1 MTGLFVKICGITRL
15 QDAELASGLGAGAV
29 GFVFWPDSPRYIAPE
44 AARTI
49 AERMPPHVMKV
60 GVFVDEP
67 FDRIV
72 EIMDEVGL
80 DAAQLHGH
88 ETPEYCQQ
96 LMVRLKA
103 DPTRQAADTVGQTAA
118 NSVGSGFS
126 RTVDVVSGFSRT
138 VDVVSGFSRTVDVV
152 SGFSRTVDVV
162 SGFSRTVIKAIAMT
176 DNGAVDL
183 SAFEPEVVL
192 LVDAQDAVRHGGT
205 GRTVNWDAAREIAV
219 TRPTILA
226 GGLNAAN
233 IKLAVRAVRPYGVDV
248 SSGVESAPGV
258 KDPARLR
265 SFFEALHD

>member
-1 MTGLFVKICGITRL
+1 MTRLFVKICGITRL

-29 GFVFWPDSPRYIAPE
+29 GFVFWPDSPRHIAPE

-49 AERMPPHVMKV
+49 ADRMPPHVMKV
-60 GVFVDEP
+60 GVFVDESI
-67 FDRIV
+67 DRIV
-72 EIMDEVGL
+72 GIMDEVGL
-80 DAAQLHGH
+80 EAAQLHGH
-88 ETPEYCQQ
+88 ETPEYCQR

-103 DPTRQAADTVGQTAA
+103 DPTSQAAA
-118 NSVGSGFS
+118 NPVGSGFS
-126 RTVDVVSGFSRT
+126 RTMGFR
-138 VDVVSGFSRTVDVV
+138 
-152 SGFSRTVDVV
+152 
-162 SGFSRTVIKAIAMT
+162 RTVIKAVAMT

-183 SAFEPEVVL
+183 SAFDPDVVL
-192 LVDAQDAVRHGGT
+192 LVDAHDAVRHGGT
-205 GRTVNWDAAREIAV
+205 GRTVDWDAAHEIAV

-233 IKLAVRAVRPYGVDV
+233 VKLAVRSVRPYGVDV